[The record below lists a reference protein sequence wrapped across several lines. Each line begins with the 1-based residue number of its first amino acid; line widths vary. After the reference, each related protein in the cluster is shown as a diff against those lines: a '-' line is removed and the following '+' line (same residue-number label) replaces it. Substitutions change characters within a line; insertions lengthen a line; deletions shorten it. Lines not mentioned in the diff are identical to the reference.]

1 MLYLDRSSTAQ
12 GLMHIRTAMSRYEN
26 SENYS
31 VSLVQDLRQAQ
42 FPFPS
47 LYAVNEVVYLVIP
60 GQSQPAGPY
69 TVAAIM
75 GSRQYKIKRVDNGQQ
90 HPTTVAEDRLVVRA
104 T

>member
-1 MLYLDRSSTAQ
+1 MRK
-12 GLMHIRTAMSRYEN
+12 

-42 FPFPS
+42 FPLPS
-47 LYAVNEVVYLVIP
+47 LYAVNEVVYLVVP

-69 TVAAIM
+69 TVSASM
-75 GSRQYKIKRVDNGQQ
+75 GDKQYKIKRVDNGQE
-90 HPTTVAEDRLVVRA
+90 HPTTVTEERLVVRA